1 MKDGEHLSLEEMQAF
16 LEATE
21 GLSLRGQGRKEIY
34 AWLAGLL
41 LRHEYWLLGRK
52 EKGLVKRYAA
62 KVTGLSRAQVTR
74 LIRRR
79 HESGELRERS
89 YRRRR
94 FPQRYTAQDVELL
107 AAVDEAHE
115 TLSGPATR
123 RILERE
129 WQVYGKREFERLA
142 GLSVGHLYNLR
153 KSRAYAAKR
162 VNYTKTKA
170 TTVAIGERRAPRPEG
185 RPGYIRVDTVHQ
197 GDGPRGK
204 GVYHINA
211 VDEVT
216 QWQVVSAVETICE
229 EQTKPVLEAMLA
241 QFPFRVVGF
250 HSDNGSEYIN
260 GTVNRMLGN
269 LLIEQTKSRPRR
281 SNDNGLVESKNGS
294 VVRKHIGYGYIEP
307 DHAKG
312 LNGFYREHLNPYLNF
327 HRPCAQVTKTLQENG
342 RIARKYEQ
350 WRTPLEVLAAIKGV
364 DTYLREGVTISHLLS
379 QARSESD
386 TECATRLRKAKLA
399 LLGKIR
405 PLRLSA

>member
-1 MKDGEHLSLEEMQAF
+1 MRDGEHLSLEEMQAF

-21 GLSLRGQGRKEIY
+21 GLSLKGQGRQEIY

-41 LRHEYWLLGRK
+41 LHHQYWSLGRK
-52 EKGLVKRYAA
+52 DKGLVKRYAA
-62 KVTGLSRAQVTR
+62 KVTGLSRAQITR
-74 LIRRR
+74 LIQQR
-79 HESGELRERS
+79 HERGELRERQ

-94 FPQRYTAQDVELL
+94 FPRRYTAEDTELL

-129 WQVYGKREFERLA
+129 WVVYGKARFERLA

-153 KSRAYAAKR
+153 KSRVYAAKR
-162 VNYTKTKA
+162 LHYVKTKA

-197 GDGPRGK
+197 GDGPLGK

-229 EQTKPVLEAMLA
+229 EQTKPVLAAMLE
-241 QFPFRVVGF
+241 QFPFRVLGF

-260 GTVNRMLGN
+260 KTVSKMLGN

-281 SNDNGLVESKNGS
+281 SNDNGLVESKNGA

-307 DHAKG
+307 EHAKG
-312 LNGFYREHLNPYLNF
+312 LNSFYRAHLNPYLNF
-327 HRPCAQVTKTLQENG
+327 HRPCAQVAKIPQENG

-350 WRTPLEVLAAIKGV
+350 WRTPLEVLAAIKEV
-364 DTYLREGVTISHLLS
+364 ETHLREGVTLNDLLS
-379 QARSESD
+379 QAGRESD
-386 TECATRLRKAKLA
+386 TECATRMRKAKLA
-399 LLGKIR
+399 LLDKIR